1 LRVSEPS
8 FKWGSMKTNPEADK
22 VNVISYVREAE
33 RFDGFLVAGNLDKT
47 KHLIDFKLRHD
58 LPDEATVEYYYAGD
72 GSKSSDFVGEK
83 AKVHV
88 DNIQLKSGDFLVL
101 KFSREA
107 ASSDSDDSSS
117 SASSAHG

>member
-1 LRVSEPS
+1 
-8 FKWGSMKTNPEADK
+8 MKTNPEADK